1 MVAQVGFPDEEAARP
16 IETQGRERRDDGGSG
31 DGCGLRSS
39 AQVAG
44 PTVLM
49 LTAGVESLEKSHF
62 DLLSSSMSAVVQEL
76 YTSLPVTL
84 PTDLAALSDPTIVLD
99 AKPEAS
105 TFVLSCSSLPSKP
118 HRTHGLKICSQ
129 DSAERLDCTGK
140 ASCPGLMDLLP
151 QEPAE
156 ARDLAEDDDT
166 PKKDVM
172 ELDPCYQHSRQDTGG
187 TKELGS
193 VAEEEDLAQSYLASK
208 EICCL
213 REEPWLTHMG
223 RGFLPSPSNVEA
235 AGLQKNPEESQANVQ
250 VTPENLSNLLQEAQG
265 MKAKG
270 TDGLFS
276 HAGERSAREVAGVPP
291 ESSESSEV
299 DTVMAKVEV
308 SGSNTLVSLEPVSAK
323 NDASAREL
331 LQEDEEVEENCQALI
346 SHVALSATKCILPS
360 SGAAGEKSLNRDVE
374 ANPILDSDPASMQ
387 DKTNVPNDSSSS
399 PVLQSGTTIAAQLSN
414 SAPEASAHHLEG
426 NLELGNILWEE
437 NMDAFEIV
445 CEMQEEDLRS
455 CKKIE
460 LLEEWASEPDTDE
473 TLSPACSSEEMSSES
488 NQEQEVDAQS
498 MDHSY
503 SLTCEGAVEIQKEGA
518 VQCYWKDIQ
527 ENYQPQENSFAES
540 SSVAKNMFP
549 SSPAHPEDDLRLA
562 SIEVDSI
569 QKDKHHQCASS
580 DISMAVG
587 GEENRSLMA
596 EVGNV
601 GCIQDS
607 CSTSNDSNPT
617 SRDSLDCGSRLGE
630 HVPQMG
636 SHSGPKT
643 EIRKSPSATH
653 LCATTI
659 ADVDSEEKPS
669 TAQLCDNYSSA
680 QQTERNLNC
689 SRLLDS
695 LPREEFPA
703 ELKLQS
709 ASFVLHTK
717 KESPSPSQNA
727 GSCITTREA
736 SAKSTGLM
744 LKDTEQMPA
753 DQEMAQIEA
762 YSPGNPC
769 MKDLS
774 SAIETCCASLGSICL
789 AANDDVDGN
798 SVLKSRSEESDG
810 LKASHSS
817 ASAGEGVPPEEPGS
831 VVKAGDHHPCDDS
844 DDAGRIWDAACPEA
858 SEVSGV
864 AAGNQRSDG
873 NDTSVKSHIAL
884 EVDAGVFPADSN
896 PELGKASLVAESDGM
911 GAAES
916 VKTCGE
922 SWRNRID
929 EKVADYRDFGKTN
942 CLELGKLV
950 KDEGEGKQRQHQD
963 HHSSSSFAPECSS
976 MKTAMHSSFPGHT
989 EEQPDFL
996 PLEDLCA
1003 DNPGQPGKTIC
1014 QTKVQPFPHQ
1024 NPPFNRL
1031 VLLNQ
1036 KNESPEKDVSECQQP
1051 PLMSSEKQKVDHALQ
1066 AVTSSEDTEKSVDC
1080 NRNNS
1085 LCSERGHGRT
1095 PVPLLLIG
1103 EKSIQETFQQTTLGS
1118 CSSVKMLSES
1128 LGNPLKEESIEL
1140 KSGDSH
1146 SECCSELLRSIG
1158 FVDDQASQA
1167 TTDESASGAVSR
1179 SPSEVLDE
1187 KASLQCSS
1195 GPASSPSQMFFQRN
1209 SVNCQKSMEGVCSK
1223 PLENKEV
1230 PTLASICFGVQ
1241 LAQNPAICL
1250 SQKDDPWTSPSF
1262 PPCSRCCPF
1271 PKEHPGAISFSL
1283 SRLSYQHVNLL
1294 NSENEEASSSVKE
1307 KTPRDSPLDSKET
1320 SVCAVGTKRR
1330 AEVVKDIS
1338 IISDSPN
1345 PSKKMKQSLEGN
1357 QRSLNLSTEKT
1368 EVTVYPLGI
1377 KDSSGALLQGLRFS
1391 AGREEIV
1398 FPFKIEI
1405 HTQPPFVPLPE
1416 HMLQLSRLLHNPKFC
1431 RIRDPSKPTVVAQRH
1446 LKNVHYALQTKCL
1459 LSTRLSPE
1467 IFCSSILPCPSSG
1480 GHRLEASPKCLSSQG
1495 RSWQAAEVTQEPA
1508 GDGKKLLE
1516 DRLVVEIPVEK
1527 ARDSESG
1534 VCLML
1539 TQKPLQEEG
1548 EEVPALPA
1556 GSCGAVVQDRRAKVK
1571 VKSRNLLK
1579 RRFFCFAPPLS
1590 SSYREMVVKPHA
1602 FASGSGVEVSE
1613 NGSPGSTFR
1622 GWKRPKRAKD
1632 FDGLD
1637 YPEAKSQSL
1646 GSFRSQSRPS
1656 ATNDSPVLVVFCML
1670 PQAFHFSYDGSR
1682 SSLRCTRRIRSPLPF
1697 RRQLGKAWVR
1707 ISRPDQLRT
1716 ARQSHLMA
1724 SSVSFRNPS
1733 AIVLKPE
1740 CQLTDSVCF
1749 APKLTVTGN
1758 KGEGTVRDQM
1768 PKQQGS
1774 QSSLL
1779 DSPRLSKLTKDPALL
1794 RKLSALANKLLALPG
1809 NPQNRNQLLGSTEL
1823 LPVPEKYSHFRH
1835 KKLLEVFSCVDLKL
1849 NSPWFNGSSCSFK
1862 MFTSQSLALYPLE
1875 LTNLFFLELG
1885 NNNSPLAFSAPV
1897 FPVTF
1902 HIKLDSSP
1910 ARNLPGLTAQHND
1923 PSNSHRLALG
1933 EACDFQPSKWTF
1945 SLLLPQS
1952 CLGVT
1957 PVQRDAWVPAESHTT
1972 TPLASLGAAESWR
1985 SEAITA
1991 QRRRAG
1997 CSPLGLHTVLALYSP
2012 GCYRIWTR
2020 RRSLTSRLPAVQ
2032 NLAAL
2037 QLAQGLKGLRHSA
2050 SASADLFSSLPYSL
2064 GRVLSIWSQHSPP
2077 PNRPSEFTPLH
2088 SKRCKWQPAT
2098 SATTRLGFGNSSAML
2113 PQVPDQ
2119 CVDDPSTVAD
2129 AVRLEPS
2136 FSVSLCASCSLLEP
2150 APPPLGIP
2158 VPAFPVTPL
2167 DELDVPVPVLP
2178 KTGSRLEKA
2187 ELEKRPKK
2195 VSQIRIRKTIPKPD
2209 PNLTPMGLPRPKRL
2223 KKTEFSLEE
2232 IYTNKNYKSPPTTRC
2247 LETIFEEPKEKNGS
2261 LISVSQQKRKR
2272 ILEFQDFTIPRKR
2285 RARSRV
2291 KMMGGSTRAQKAAL
2305 GGRELDVLLIQKLTD
2320 LESFFAK
2327 EEEQEQ
2333 ASGS

>member
-1 MVAQVGFPDEEAARP
+1 MVAQVDFFPDEEAARP
-16 IETQGRERRDDGGSG
+16 IETQGGERRDVGGSG

-62 DLLSSSMSAVVQEL
+62 DLLSTSMSAVVQEL

-84 PTDLAALSDPTIVLD
+84 STDLAALSDPTIVLD

-172 ELDPCYQHSRQDTGG
+172 ELDPCHQHSREDKGG

-193 VAEEEDLAQSYLASK
+193 VAEEEGLAQSYLASK

-213 REEPWLTHMG
+213 REKEPWLTHMG

-291 ESSESSEV
+291 ESSESSQV

-323 NDASAREL
+323 NDASAKEL
-331 LQEDEEVEENCQALI
+331 LQEDKEEEENSQALI
-346 SHVALSATKCILPS
+346 SCVALSATKCILSS
-360 SGAAGEKSLNRDVE
+360 SGAAGEKSLNRDAE

-414 SAPEASAHHLEG
+414 SVPEASGHHLEG
-426 NLELGNILWEE
+426 NLELGNTLWEE

-455 CKKIE
+455 CEKIE

-473 TLSPACSSEEMSSES
+473 TLSPVCSSEEMSSER
-488 NQEQEVDAQS
+488 NQEQEEDAQNI
-498 MDHSY
+498 DHSY
-503 SLTCEGAVEIQKEGA
+503 SLTCEGAVEIQKGGA

-527 ENYQPQENSFAES
+527 ENSQPLENSFAES
-540 SSVAKNMFP
+540 SSVAKSTFP
-549 SSPAHPEDDLRLA
+549 SSPAHPEDGLRLA

-587 GEENRSLMA
+587 GEENGSLVA
-596 EVGNV
+596 EVGN
-601 GCIQDS
+601 GCIQNS

-617 SRDSLDCGSRLGE
+617 CRDSLDCGSRLGE
-630 HVPQMG
+630 HVVQVG

-643 EIRKSPSATH
+643 EILESPSATH

-669 TAQLCDNYSSA
+669 TAQLRDNYSFV
-680 QQTERNLNC
+680 QQTERDLNG
-689 SRLLDS
+689 SGLLDS

-709 ASFVLHTK
+709 TSFVLHTK
-717 KESPSPSQNA
+717 EESPSPSQNA
-727 GSCITTREA
+727 GSCIATREA
-736 SAKSTGLM
+736 SVKSTGLM
-744 LKDTEQMPA
+744 LKDTEQKPA

-769 MKDLS
+769 MNNPS
-774 SAIETCCASLGSICL
+774 SAIETCCTSLGGICL
-789 AANDDVDGN
+789 AANDDIDGN

-810 LKASHSS
+810 LKAGHSS

-831 VVKAGDHHPCDDS
+831 VVKAGDPHPCVDS
-844 DDAGRIWDAACPEA
+844 DDAGRIWGAACPEA
-858 SEVSGV
+858 SESDV
-864 AAGNQRSDG
+864 AAGNQRTDS
-873 NDTSVKSHIAL
+873 NNISVKSHVAL
-884 EVDAGVFPADSN
+884 EVDASVFPADSN

-922 SWRNRID
+922 SWRNGID
-929 EKVADYRDFGKTN
+929 EKLADYRDFGKTN

-950 KDEGEGKQRQHQD
+950 KDKGEEKQRQHQD
-963 HHSSSSFAPECSS
+963 HHHTSSSFAPEPSS
-976 MKTAMHSSFPGHT
+976 MKTAMHSSFPGHR
-989 EEQPDFL
+989 EQQPGFL

-1003 DNPGQPGKTIC
+1003 DSPGQPGKTIC

-1036 KNESPEKDVSECQQP
+1036 KNKSLEKDVSECQQP
-1051 PLMSSEKQKVDHALQ
+1051 LLVSSEKQKVDHALQ

-1085 LCSERGHGRT
+1085 LCLERGHGKA
-1095 PVPLLLIG
+1095 PVPLLLTE
-1103 EKSIQETFQQTTLGS
+1103 EKSVQATFQQTTLGS
-1118 CSSVKMLSES
+1118 CSSVKMVSES
-1128 LGNPLKEESIEL
+1128 LGNPLKEESVEL
-1140 KSGDSH
+1140 KSVDSH

-1158 FVDDQASQA
+1158 FVNDQASQA

-1187 KASLQCSS
+1187 KTSLQCSS

-1230 PTLASICFGVQ
+1230 PTLASMCFGVQ

-1250 SQKDDPWTSPSF
+1250 PQKDDPWTSPSF
-1262 PPCSRCCPF
+1262 SPRGRCCLF
-1271 PKEHPGAISFSL
+1271 PKEHPGTISFSL
-1283 SRLSYQHVNLL
+1283 SRLRYHHVNLL
-1294 NSENEEASSSVKE
+1294 NSENEEASCSVKE
-1307 KTPRDSPLDSKET
+1307 KTPRDSPLET

-1330 AEVVKDIS
+1330 AEVVKDIIS
-1338 IISDSPN
+1338 IISDSPD
-1345 PSKKMKQSLEGN
+1345 PSKKMKPSLEGN
-1357 QRSLNLSTEKT
+1357 QRKFNLPTEKT
-1368 EVTVYPLGI
+1368 DVTVYPLGI

-1391 AGREEIV
+1391 AGQEKMV

-1405 HTQPPFVPLPE
+1405 HTQPSFVPLPE
-1416 HMLQLSRLLHNPKFC
+1416 HILQLSRLLDNPRF
-1431 RIRDPSKPTVVAQRH
+1431 RRTRDPSKPTVVAQPH

-1508 GDGKKLLE
+1508 ADGKKPLE
-1516 DRLVVEIPVEK
+1516 DLLVIEIPVEK

-1539 TQKPLQEEG
+1539 TQKPLQEEA
-1548 EEVPALPA
+1548 EEDPALPVV
-1556 GSCGAVVQDRRAKVK
+1556 SCGAVVQDERAKGK

-1579 RRFFCFAPPLS
+1579 RRFFCLAPPLS
-1590 SSYREMVVKPHA
+1590 SSYHEMVVKPHA

-1613 NGSPGSTFR
+1613 NGSSGSTFR

-1632 FDGLD
+1632 FDGLN
-1637 YPEAKSQSL
+1637 YLEAKSQSL

-1656 ATNDSPVLVVFCML
+1656 ATNDSPILVVFCML
-1670 PQAFHFSYDGSR
+1670 PHAFHFSYDGSR

-1697 RRQLGKAWVR
+1697 RRQLGKACVK
-1707 ISRPDQLRT
+1707 ISRRDQLRT
-1716 ARQSHLMA
+1716 ARKSRLMA

-1733 AIVLKPE
+1733 AIVVKHE

-1768 PKQQGS
+1768 PKRQGS

-1809 NPQNRNQLLGSTEL
+1809 NPQKRNQLLGSTEL
-1823 LPVPEKYSHFRH
+1823 LSVPEKYSHFKH

-1875 LTNLFFLELG
+1875 LTNLFFFELG
-1885 NNNSPLAFSAPV
+1885 NKNSPLASSAPV

-1910 ARNLPGLTAQHND
+1910 VRNLPGLTTLHND
-1923 PSNSHRLALG
+1923 PNNSHRLALG
-1933 EACDFQPSKWTF
+1933 ETHGFQPSKWTF

-1952 CLGVT
+1952 CLTVA
-1957 PVQRDAWVPAESHTT
+1957 PVRRDAWVPAESHTT
-1972 TPLASLGAAESWR
+1972 TPLASLGTAKSWR
-1985 SEAITA
+1985 SEATTT

-2020 RRSLTSRLPAVQ
+2020 RRSLTCRLPAVQ

-2064 GRVLSIWSQHSPP
+2064 GRVLSIWSQHGP

-2098 SATTRLGFGNSSAML
+2098 SATTRRGFGNSSAML

-2119 CVDDPSTVAD
+2119 CVDDASTVAD

-2136 FSVSLCASCSLLEP
+2136 FSASLPASCSLLEP
-2150 APPPLGIP
+2150 AHPPLGLP
-2158 VPAFPVTPL
+2158 VPPFPVLPL

>member
-1 MVAQVGFPDEEAARP
+1 MVAQVDCPDEEAARP
-16 IETQGRERRDDGGSG
+16 IEMQGRERRDVGGSG

-49 LTAGVESLEKSHF
+49 LTASVESLEKSHF
-62 DLLSSSMSAVVQEL
+62 NLLSSSMSAVVQEL

-84 PTDLAALSDPTIVLD
+84 STDLAALSDPTIALD

-105 TFVLSCSSLPSKP
+105 TFVLSCSSLSSKP

-156 ARDLAEDDDT
+156 ARDLAEGDDT

-172 ELDPCYQHSRQDTGG
+172 ELDPCHQHSREDTGG

-193 VAEEEDLAQSYLASK
+193 VAEEEGLAQSYLASK

-308 SGSNTLVSLEPVSAK
+308 SGSNTLVSLESVSAK

-331 LQEDEEVEENCQALI
+331 LQEDKEEENCQALI

-360 SGAAGEKSLNRDVE
+360 SGAAGEKSLNRDAE

-387 DKTNVPNDSSSS
+387 DKTNLPNDSSSS

-414 SAPEASAHHLEG
+414 SAPEASGHHLEG

-437 NMDAFEIV
+437 NMDAFELV

-455 CKKIE
+455 CEKIE

-473 TLSPACSSEEMSSES
+473 TLSPVCSSEEMSSES
-488 NQEQEVDAQS
+488 NQEQEVDAQN

-503 SLTCEGAVEIQKEGA
+503 SLTCEAAVEIQKGGA

-527 ENYQPQENSFAES
+527 ENSQPRENSFAES
-540 SSVAKNMFP
+540 SSVAKNTFP
-549 SSPAHPEDDLRLA
+549 SSPAHPEDGLRLA

-569 QKDKHHQCASS
+569 QKDKHNQCASS
-580 DISMAVG
+580 DISMAAG
-587 GEENRSLMA
+587 GEENRSLMV

-601 GCIQDS
+601 GCIQNS

-617 SRDSLDCGSRLGE
+617 CRDSLDCGSRLGE

-643 EIRKSPSATH
+643 EIQKSPSTIH

-669 TAQLCDNYSSA
+669 TVQLCDNYSSA
-680 QQTERNLNC
+680 QQTERNLN
-689 SRLLDS
+689 STGSLDS

-736 SAKSTGLM
+736 SMKSTGLV
-744 LKDTEQMPA
+744 LKDTAQKPA

-769 MKDLS
+769 MDDLS
-774 SAIETCCASLGSICL
+774 SAIETCCTSSGGICL

-798 SVLKSRSEESDG
+798 SVLKSRSEECDG

-831 VVKAGDHHPCDDS
+831 VVKTGDPHPCDDS

-858 SEVSGV
+858 SDV

-873 NDTSVKSHIAL
+873 NDISVKSHVAL
-884 EVDAGVFPADSN
+884 EVDTSVFPADSN

-922 SWRNRID
+922 SWRNGID
-929 EKVADYRDFGKTN
+929 EKLADYRDFGKAN

-950 KDEGEGKQRQHQD
+950 QDKGEEKQRQHQD
-963 HHSSSSFAPECSS
+963 HHSSSSFAPEPSS
-976 MKTAMHSSFPGHT
+976 MKIAMHSNFPGHT
-989 EEQPDFL
+989 DQQPDFL

-1036 KNESPEKDVSECQQP
+1036 KNESPENDVSECQQP

-1085 LCSERGHGRT
+1085 LCSERGHGKA
-1095 PVPLLLIG
+1095 PVPLLLIE
-1103 EKSIQETFQQTTLGS
+1103 EKSVQETFQQTTLGS
-1118 CSSVKMLSES
+1118 CSSVKMVSES
-1128 LGNPLKEESIEL
+1128 LGDPLKEESIEL
-1140 KSGDSH
+1140 KSVDSH

-1158 FVDDQASQA
+1158 FVNDQASQA

-1179 SPSEVLDE
+1179 SPCEVLDE
-1187 KASLQCSS
+1187 KAFLQCSS
-1195 GPASSPSQMFFQRN
+1195 RPASSPSQMFFQRN
-1209 SVNCQKSMEGVCSK
+1209 SVNCQKSMEGGCSK

-1250 SQKDDPWTSPSF
+1250 SQKDDPWTSLSF
-1262 PPCSRCCPF
+1262 YPRSRCCPF
-1271 PKEHPGAISFSL
+1271 PKEHPGTMSFSL
-1283 SRLSYQHVNLL
+1283 SRLCYHHVNLL
-1294 NSENEEASSSVKE
+1294 NSENEEASCPVKE
-1307 KTPRDSPLDSKET
+1307 ITPRDSPLDSKEM

-1330 AEVVKDIS
+1330 AEVVKDIPV
-1338 IISDSPN
+1338 ISDSPD

-1357 QRSLNLSTEKT
+1357 QRALNLPTEKT

-1405 HTQPPFVPLPE
+1405 HTQPSFVPLPE
-1416 HMLQLSRLLHNPKFC
+1416 HILQLSRLLDNPRLR
-1431 RIRDPSKPTVVAQRH
+1431 RIRDPSKPTVVARRH

-1467 IFCSSILPCPSSG
+1467 IFCSSLLPCPSSG
-1480 GHRLEASPKCLSSQG
+1480 GHKLEASPKCLSSQG

-1508 GDGKKLLE
+1508 GDGKKPLE
-1516 DRLVVEIPVEK
+1516 DLLVIEIPVEK

-1539 TQKPLQEEG
+1539 THKPLQAEA
-1548 EEVPALPA
+1548 EEVPALPVA
-1556 GSCGAVVQDRRAKVK
+1556 SCGAVVQGERAKVK

-1579 RRFFCFAPPLS
+1579 RRFFCLAPPLS
-1590 SSYREMVVKPHA
+1590 SSYHA

-1622 GWKRPKRAKD
+1622 GWKRPKRAED

-1637 YPEAKSQSL
+1637 YLEAKSQSL
-1646 GSFRSQSRPS
+1646 GSLRSQSRPS

-1697 RRQLGKAWVR
+1697 RRQLGKACVK

-1716 ARQSHLMA
+1716 ARRSHLMA
-1724 SSVSFRNPS
+1724 GSVSFRNPS

-1749 APKLTVTGN
+1749 APKLTVTRN

-1768 PKQQGS
+1768 PKRQGS

-1809 NPQNRNQLLGSTEL
+1809 NPQKRNQLLGSTEL
-1823 LPVPEKYSHFRH
+1823 LSVPEKYSHFRH

-1849 NSPWFNGSSCSFK
+1849 NSPWFKGSSCGFK

-1902 HIKLDSSP
+1902 HIKLDSCP
-1910 ARNLPGLTAQHND
+1910 ARNLPGLTALHND

-1933 EACDFQPSKWTF
+1933 EAHGFQPSKWTF
-1945 SLLLPQS
+1945 SFLLPQS
-1952 CLGVT
+1952 CLGVA
-1957 PVQRDAWVPAESHTT
+1957 PAQRDAWAPAESHTA
-1972 TPLASLGAAESWR
+1972 TPLASLSAAKSWQ
-1985 SEAITA
+1985 SEAITT

-1997 CSPLGLHTVLALYSP
+1997 CPPFGLHTVLALYSP

-2064 GRVLSIWSQHSPP
+2064 GRVLSIWSQHGP

-2088 SKRCKWQPAT
+2088 SKRCKWRPAT

-2129 AVRLEPS
+2129 DSVRLEPS
-2136 FSVSLCASCSLLEP
+2136 FSASLRASCSLLEP
-2150 APPPLGIP
+2150 AHPPLGLP
-2158 VPAFPVTPL
+2158 VPAFPVLPL
-2167 DELDVPVPVLP
+2167 DELDIPVPVLP
-2178 KTGSRLEKA
+2178 KTGSQLEKA

-2209 PNLTPMGLPRPKRL
+2209 QNLTPMGLPRPKRL